1 MMKKEAGQAFILVLI
16 LLVIGALLV
25 VPALRLSYTEL
36 KVSRLISG
44 KTEKLY
50 VLNAAQEWMLWN
62 LTHPSFIDTFKI
74 GEPQEFQIDVCDTPV
89 TITVVM
95 QAKPGQGGVS
105 LAADQ
110 FIKPTKTVAVEGH
123 PDWSTPDDGG
133 VQVDNSYTGNYTYTI
148 TLDQLSENTTH
159 GLDADYDVLLMGLS
173 YVPNSSHIRVD
184 GGEWEDFPEPDI
196 YIVEGEGEEKDQHRL
211 RWPASGNFTE
221 PMRKFYVRQVKKIK
235 FTVTGELE
243 PKGATFYNWVLLKL
257 GGIDTLSGPQ
267 APIMVGNGARHVGG
281 LLEVSKESLPQII
294 QPGIETSILYT
305 ISVTNIDGSTHQ
317 IQSLTDYL
325 PPGFEYCTTQPDP
338 EVPPQPEPFAVTH
351 EACELPS
358 GDIATSNPEI
368 VKMTFDTPEEE
379 DDRYRLHWEFS
390 PAVDILAG
398 ETLTMNFWAR
408 TTKDVSG
415 AYFNEVSVEPNAPVD
430 IIFQPDDMSV
440 TKADFNTTYSWTT
453 GAVMVPYFD
462 SEAEADGESIDTN
475 FALSGGGVEI
485 SSWQI
490 K

>member
-16 LLVIGALLV
+16 LLTIGALLIA
-25 VPALRLSYTEL
+25 PALRLSYTEL

-50 VLNAAQEWMLWN
+50 ALNAAQEWMLWN
-62 LTHPSFIDTFKI
+62 LTQDGFIDTFTL
-74 GEPQEFQIDVCDTPV
+74 GVEQEFPIDVCGTEV

-105 LAADQ
+105 LATDQ
-110 FIKPTKTVAVEGH
+110 LIKPTKTVE
-123 PDWSTPDDGG
+123 PSE
-133 VQVDNSYTGNYTYTI
+133 VDNNYTGPYTYTI
-148 TLDQLSENTTH
+148 TLDQISENTTQ
-159 GLDADYDVLLMGLS
+159 GLDAVYDVLPAGLEYIPGTS
-173 YVPNSSHIRVD
+173 RLKVD
-184 GGEWEDFPEPDI
+184 GGGWEAFPDPDDTFI
-196 YIVEGEGEEKDQHRL
+196 TGGQQRL
-211 RWPASGNFTE
+211 RWPSSGYFEE
-221 PMRKFYVRQVKKIK
+221 PMRSFDVRQVKKIE
-235 FTVTGELE
+235 FQVTGGLT

-257 GGIDTLSGPQ
+257 GGIDTISGPQ
-267 APIMVGNGARHVGG
+267 APIMVGSGAVHVGG
-281 LLEVSKESLPQII
+281 LLQVSKESLPQII

-305 ISVTNIDGSTHQ
+305 ISVTNLDGSTHQ

-338 EVPPQPEPFAVTH
+338 EVPPEPEPYAVTH

-368 VKMTFDTPEEE
+368 VKMDFDTPEEE
-379 DDRYRLHWEFS
+379 DDRYRLYWAFS

-398 ETLTMNFWAR
+398 ETLTMTFWAR

-415 AYFNEVSVEPNAPVD
+415 AYFNEVSVEPNASVD
-430 IIFQPDDMSV
+430 SIFQPDDMSV
-440 TKADFNTTYSWTT
+440 TKDDFNTTYSWTT

-475 FALSGGGVEI
+475 FALSVGNVEI

-490 K
+490 R